1 MRRIFIYAVMLCCL
15 LLSSIASAAQVT
27 DAKWGVDA
35 ENVVRLVVDATEPVD
50 YTVENGSGTLTLTV
64 DAPYKESINKTEK
77 IRSSLAPSMQTVS
90 MGDKTVIKV
99 HLSRAIAA
107 TDYKSFTLKK
117 DPKTNR
123 PYRVVLDITADKK
136 AAASTSSKP
145 AVGTVVSNKPVVGNK
160 PVSGGS
166 KTPVVKTESK
176 PVVSNESTSEKKD
189 KKEEEKKPAK
199 PEAIKGNGKF
209 DTSGGLKGKV
219 ITIDAGHGGSDP
231 GAVGAEGTKE
241 KDVTLDIAKKLEAL
255 LKKEG
260 AKVYM
265 TRTTD
270 KDVCAPYA
278 KDADELQ
285 ARVNVAEKYNSDLFI
300 SLHINSSVNKK
311 IGGFSSYYYPKT
323 QYDLKIAKSIQN
335 KLTANF
341 GVDDL
346 GVREANFYVVKRCS
360 MPATLLELCFISNPK
375 EEKLMNSNWF
385 KTKTAK
391 MIAEGIEDYFK

>member
-1 MRRIFIYAVMLCCL
+1 MRRIFTLVIMLSCL
-15 LLSSIASAAQVT
+15 LVSAVAGAAQVT

-35 ENVVRLVVDATEPVD
+35 NNVVRLVVDATDPVD
-50 YTVENGSGTLTLTV
+50 YNVDNDSNTLTLTV
-64 DAPYKESINKTEK
+64 NAPYKGSINKTVK
-77 IRSSLAPSMQTVS
+77 IKSSLAPSMQTVS
-90 MGDKTVIKV
+90 MGDKTIVKV
-99 HLSRAIAA
+99 HLSKPLAA
-107 TDYKSFTLKK
+107 ADYKAFTLKK

-123 PYRVVLDITADKK
+123 PYRVVLDITAGKTANAAGK
-136 AAASTSSKP
+136 TAAAAT
-145 AVGTVVSNKPVVGNK
+145 AVVSNKPVVSSRPSGSSAT
-160 PVSGGS
+160 VSKS
-166 KTPVVKTESK
+166 SAEVKT
-176 PVVSNESTSEKKD
+176 V
-189 KKEEEKKPAK
+189 PAK
-199 PEAIKGNGKF
+199 SEAKQENKSPAVIKG
-209 DTSGGLKGKV
+209 SGDFETKGGVKGKV
-219 ITIDAGHGGSDP
+219 ITIDPGHGGSDP

-241 KDVTLDIAKKLEAL
+241 KDVTLDIAEKLAEL
-255 LKKEG
+255 LKKKG

-270 KDVCAPYA
+270 KDVCGPYA

-300 SLHINSSVNKK
+300 SIHINSSVNKK
-311 IGGFSSYYYPKT
+311 IGGFTSYYYPKT
-323 QYDLKIAKSIQN
+323 QYDAKIAQSIQN
-335 KLTANF
+335 QLTANF

-391 MIAEGIEDYFK
+391 MIAEGIEEYFD

>member
-1 MRRIFIYAVMLCCL
+1 MRRIFTFAVMLCCL
-15 LLSSIASAAQVT
+15 LISSIAGAAQIT

-50 YTVENGSGTLTLTV
+50 YTVENGGNTLTLTV
-64 DAPYKESINKTEK
+64 NAPYKGSINKTEK
-77 IRSSLAPSMQTVS
+77 IRSTLAPSMQTVS
-90 MGDKTVIKV
+90 VDDRTVIKV
-99 HLSRAIAA
+99 HLSRTL
-107 TDYKSFTLKK
+107 TDAEYKSFTLKK

-123 PYRVVLDITADKK
+123 PYRVVLDITGDKK
-136 AAASTSSKP
+136 AAVSTAGKTAAS
-145 AVGTVVSNKPVVGNK
+145 GTVVSSKPVVGNK
-160 PVSGGS
+160 PVSGNTS
-166 KTPVVKTESK
+166 AAVKKTESK
-176 PVVSNESTSEKKD
+176 PVVSNESKTEKKQ
-189 KKEEEKKPAK
+189 EEKKTTAPA
-199 PEAIKGNGKF
+199 AVKGSGKF
-209 DTSGGLKGKV
+209 ETDGGLKGKV
-219 ITIDAGHGGSDP
+219 ITLDPGHGGSDP
-231 GAVGAEGTKE
+231 GAIGADGTRE

-270 KDVCAPYA
+270 KDVCGPYA

-323 QYDLKIAKSIQN
+323 KYDLKIAKAIQN
-335 KLTANF
+335 QLTSNF

-385 KTKTAK
+385 KNKTAK
-391 MIAEGIEDYFK
+391 MIAEGIEEYFK

>member
-166 KTPVVKTESK
+166 KTSVVKPESK

-199 PEAIKGNGKF
+199 PETIKGNGKF

>member
-1 MRRIFIYAVMLCCL
+1 MNLLRRIFTFAVMLCCL
-15 LLSSIASAAQVT
+15 LLSSIAGAAQIT

-50 YTVENGSGTLTLTV
+50 YTVENGSGVLTLTV
-64 DAPYKESINKTEK
+64 DAPYKENINKTEK

-99 HLSRAIAA
+99 HLSRTLAA

-136 AAASTSSKP
+136 AASVSSKP
-145 AVGTVVSNKPVVGNK
+145 AAGTVVSSRPVVGNK
-160 PVSGGS
+160 PVSGS
-166 KTPVVKTESK
+166 KTTVVKTESK
-176 PVVSNESTSEKKD
+176 PVVSNASTSEKKQ
-189 KKEEEKKPAK
+189 EEKQTVSPA
-199 PEAIKGNGKF
+199 AVKGSGKF
-209 DTSGGLKGKV
+209 ETKGGLKGKV
-219 ITIDAGHGGSDP
+219 ITLDPGHGGSDP
-231 GAVGAEGTKE
+231 GAVGADGTKE

-270 KDVCAPYA
+270 KDVCGPYA

-285 ARVNVAEKYNSDLFI
+285 ARVNVAEQYNSDLFV

-323 QYDLKIAKSIQN
+323 QYDLKIAKAIQN

-385 KTKTAK
+385 KNKTAK